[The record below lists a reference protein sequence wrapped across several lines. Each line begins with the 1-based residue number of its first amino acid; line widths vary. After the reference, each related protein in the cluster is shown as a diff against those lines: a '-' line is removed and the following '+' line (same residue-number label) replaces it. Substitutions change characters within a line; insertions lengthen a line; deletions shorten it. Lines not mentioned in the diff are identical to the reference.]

1 MTLHIITRSDSQSQ
15 SINHCLSFVSEND
28 ILLFIEDGTYC
39 ILNNA
44 LSERILSKGI
54 QCYYLEA
61 DIAARGLLADDD
73 VQTVDYNGFVM
84 LTANCNPSQTWG

>member
-28 ILLFIEDGTYC
+28 TLLFIEDGTYC

-44 LSERILSKGI
+44 LSKKIRSKGI

-61 DIAARGLLADDD
+61 DMAARGLPSGDDI
-73 VQTVDYNGFVM
+73 QTIDYNGFVT
-84 LTANCNPSQTWG
+84 LTENCHPSQTWG

>member
-15 SINHCLSFVSEND
+15 SIHHCLSFIGKDDAV
-28 ILLFIEDGTYC
+28 LFIEDGVYG

-44 LSERILSKGI
+44 LRGGILNKGA

-61 DIAARGLLADDD
+61 DMVARGLSAGDD
-73 VQTVDYNGFVM
+73 VQTVDYNGFVT
-84 LTANCNPSQTWG
+84 LTESHHPSQTWG